1 MDIVNIL
8 DSSSNQSFAVILLSL
23 AVLRVYLEV
32 IRFDFSQLP
41 MTRGLAKINGTY
53 RLEKFH
59 RMGFYFSAGYILFF
73 APGVLLS

>member
-23 AVLRVYLEV
+23 AVMRVYLEV
-32 IRFDFSQLP
+32 IRFDFAKLP
-41 MTRGLAKINGTY
+41 MTRGLAKMNGAQ

-73 APGVLLS
+73 APGLLLS